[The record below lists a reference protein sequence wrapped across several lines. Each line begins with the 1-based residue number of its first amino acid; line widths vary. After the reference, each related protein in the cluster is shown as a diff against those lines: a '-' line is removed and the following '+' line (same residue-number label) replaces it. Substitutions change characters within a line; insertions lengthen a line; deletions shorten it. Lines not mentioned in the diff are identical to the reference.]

1 MTTRA
6 LDLHHLHLGW
16 PAASADSLQID
27 RLTLAP
33 GQTLVLRDPGGC
45 GKSTLLS
52 LAAGVLLA
60 QAGTVQVLTQA
71 GTVQVL
77 TQAGTVQ
84 VLGQG
89 WATLGA
95 AARGVGCRGADH
107 CNRRPGAALT
117 AAAAAP
123 PRQAGNH
130 SAASA
135 ASLSGNSL
143 TAKPCCNSQL
153 DSNQPQA
160 GASAASGTTTTTTR
174 APAASHPAGAG

>member
-52 LAAGVLLA
+52 LAAGVLPA
-60 QAGTVQVLTQA
+60 QA

-117 AAAAAP
+117 AAAAAAP

-160 GASAASGTTTTTTR
+160 GASAASGTTTTTR

>member
-52 LAAGVLLA
+52 LAAGVLPA
-60 QAGTVQVLTQA
+60 QA

>member
-52 LAAGVLLA
+52 LAAGVLPA
-60 QAGTVQVLTQA
+60 QA

-117 AAAAAP
+117 AAAAAAAAAP

>member
-52 LAAGVLLA
+52 LAAGVLPA
-60 QAGTVQVLTQA
+60 QA

-160 GASAASGTTTTTTR
+160 GASAASGTTTTTR

>member
-52 LAAGVLLA
+52 LAAGVLPA
-60 QAGTVQVLTQA
+60 QA

-117 AAAAAP
+117 AAAAAAAP